1 MKFLV
6 VFIILLHIFEIV
18 SQNTFKLRIRNSLLR
33 IYIACDKKYIIN
45 ECKNKL
51 IDKIISK
58 YNDINLLY
66 NTLTEEEKE
75 FIQAIIS
82 LCY

>member
-1 MKFLV
+1 M
-6 VFIILLHIFEIV
+6 LHIFEIV
-18 SQNTFKLRIRNSLLR
+18 SQKTFKLRIRNSLLR
-33 IYIACDKKYIIN
+33 LYIASDKKYIIN

-66 NTLTEEEKE
+66 NSLTSEEKE
-75 FIQAIIS
+75 FIQAIIT